1 MSVRTPTWTACALV
15 SFVLAAPLLG
25 SSAAAQSAT
34 AAPDKPKPRTATP
47 SSQAPGTVAPALLEA
62 RRTLAA
68 GDDARALDLAT
79 KYLAAHPASVDARVV
94 AARAHLSRGDLSAA
108 YEQLS
113 RAVQIDSRNEDVL
126 YYLGLVTG
134 RFADATLGHL
144 AETAPDFYRVHQL
157 KAEALE
163 LQERRIDAEAEYE
176 LALKGQPASLEVLL
190 ALAKL
195 KRIRLECESAI
206 ALYQRAE
213 AVQPTFDGAY
223 GLGVCY
229 GYTQDDER
237 AAVAFKQALGR
248 DSRSAIAWSGLG
260 TTLYRQGHAAEAID
274 ALKRATVIEPKMVD
288 AWYGLGRAY
297 QQAGQAELSRQ
308 AFERA
313 ERLRA
318 EPGADPD
325 KPSTNDGQP
334 RSMRP
339 APPAQE
345 PH

>member
-1 MSVRTPTWTACALV
+1 MSARTPKWIVCAAASLI
-15 SFVLAAPLLG
+15 LAATVPE
-25 SSAAAQSAT
+25 SSVAAQSAT
-34 AAPDKPKPRTATP
+34 APPAKPGARTATP
-47 SSQAPGTVAPALLEA
+47 SSKGPGTVAPAVLEA

-68 GDDARALDLAT
+68 GDDARALDLVT
-79 KYLAAHPASVDARVV
+79 KYLAAHPASVEARVV
-94 AARAHLSRGDLSAA
+94 AARVYLARGDLNAA

-113 RAVQIDSRNEDVL
+113 QAVKLDSRNEDVL

-134 RFADATLGHL
+134 RFADAALGHL

-163 LQERRIDAEAEYE
+163 LQERRIDAEGEYE
-176 LALKGQPASLEVLL
+176 LALKSQPDALEVLL

-195 KRIRLECESAI
+195 KRIRLECDAAI
-206 ALYQRAE
+206 ALYKRAE

-229 GYTQDDER
+229 GYTQDDEH
-237 AAVAFKQALGR
+237 AASAFKLALAR
-248 DSRSAIAWSGLG
+248 DPRSAIAWSGLG
-260 TTLYRQGHAAEAID
+260 TTLYRQGHAAEAVD
-274 ALKRATVIEPKMVD
+274 ALKRAIAIEPKMVD

-297 QQAGQAELSRQ
+297 QQTGQAELSRQ
-308 AFERA
+308 AFDRA

-325 KPSTNDGQP
+325 ASPSGGGQPST
-334 RSMRP
+334 MRP
-339 APPAQE
+339 APSKE